1 LPVGRNQMFSR
12 EGDLKDAHI
21 ALAKFS
27 ARCDVSA
34 VGRDITGKLN
44 RCSCPCNTAIV
55 EERNLIV

>member
-1 LPVGRNQMFSR
+1 MFSR